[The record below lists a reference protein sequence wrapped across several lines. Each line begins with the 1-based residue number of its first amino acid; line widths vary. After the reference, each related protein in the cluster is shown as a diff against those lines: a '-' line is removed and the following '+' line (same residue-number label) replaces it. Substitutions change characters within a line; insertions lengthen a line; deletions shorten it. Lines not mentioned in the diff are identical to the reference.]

1 MSLFSLVDIKH
12 IPTTG
17 EEIPRESHM
26 NANIS
31 EMLTIGLWFFFFFFF
46 SVCSF
51 LLWHAWASGDGG
63 GIGSLGLSRG
73 AENINVLCC

>member
-12 IPTTG
+12 IPTVG

-31 EMLTIGLWFFFFFFF
+31 EMLTIGCVFFFFLV
-46 SVCSF
+46 SVLFC
-51 LLWHAWASGDGG
+51 LGTRGPSGDSG

-73 AENINVLCC
+73 AENTNVLCG